1 MSYWPLQMV
10 TLNLRC
16 WGNANGATPGQRSH
30 RVAKDTQGLRK
41 LQGIS
46 WKSKIQSVFLCTW
59 LRFHKII
66 SYDKSIWYLF
76 SFEVGRFPGH
86 PVHRAQQKSERKMPR
101 DGCDQRCLV
110 SQNSVK
116 TGSLRNVARNT
127 VRGFLSIKQDIVIAG
142 CWFWWEYHW
151 KELWEASWL
160 YQMYLFHWKPVT
172 GASQLLKS
180 KSWSI
185 NDTSIS
191 PNIMREFL
199 DGFLHLG
206 DIESYFL
213 NTVTGSRNDTEV
225 DWKLWAIRS
234 DMDNEVDKAKS
245 CFI

>member
-1 MSYWPLQMV
+1 MSYWPLPMV

-16 WGNANGATPGQRSH
+16 WGNANGATPGHRSQ
-30 RVAKDTQGLRK
+30 RVAKDTQGLQK
-41 LQGIS
+41 LHWIS
-46 WKSKIQSVFLCTW
+46 WKSKIQSVFFCTW

-116 TGSLRNVARNT
+116 TGSLRNVARNS

-160 YQMYLFHWKPVT
+160 YQCISFT
-172 GASQLLKS
+172 GECV
-180 KSWSI
+180 SWNRWLEQVSFWSRSLDLSMI
-185 NDTSIS
+185 PD
-191 PNIMREFL
+191 IMREFL

-206 DIESYFL
+206 AIESYF
-213 NTVTGSRNDTEV
+213 
-225 DWKLWAIRS
+225 
-234 DMDNEVDKAKS
+234 
-245 CFI
+245 